1 MEHPV
6 TPAKFGDEMLRFAA
20 SVDTLERP
28 EDVLDALHTVTLEH
42 LQVNVLGAAMFPL
55 RAGQYDAFE
64 AGTTAFLHT
73 STPRGW
79 WPEYSEL
86 SKQHPAPALMLAQ
99 MSLSPF
105 TTSDMLHQM
114 EPLGVD
120 RWSIELGLKYGMR
133 DFLSCPV
140 GGRWVLVYWSKQVF
154 SKRLKDEERAILFM
168 GATFAV
174 IRLQKLLGTQPS
186 RIGRGAAL
194 TPRELSV
201 LRLLS
206 LGHQVSKV
214 AELLELGEETIRTH
228 IKKAAAKLG
237 TKNRT
242 HAIAQAIRLRLIP

>member
-1 MEHPV
+1 M
-6 TPAKFGDEMLRFAA
+6 TPAKLGDEMLHFAA
-20 SVDTLERP
+20 TVDTLDRP
-28 EDVLDALHTVTLEH
+28 EHVLDGLHAVASEH
-42 LQVNVLGAAMFPL
+42 LQINVLGAAIFPL

-64 AGTTAFLHT
+64 AGTTAFLHK
-73 STPRGW
+73 STPEGW
-79 WPEYSEL
+79 WQEYAEL
-86 SKQHPAPALMLAQ
+86 SRQHPAPALMLAQ

-105 TTSDMLHQM
+105 TTSEMMHQM
-114 EPLGVD
+114 EPLGID

-154 SKRLKDEERAILFM
+154 SKRIADEERAILFM

-174 IRLQKLLGTQPS
+174 IRLQKLLGTQPR

-206 LGHQVSKV
+206 LGHQVSEV
-214 AELLELGEETIRTH
+214 AELLELGEETIRSH
-228 IKKAAAKLG
+228 AKKAIAKLG
-237 TKNRT
+237 AKNRT